1 MALCLQLS
9 FQLPNLSKVAKRVKG
24 NTFINNCNLCI
35 SEKVFTI
42 GNLDEVDMLNK
53 MSEFISK
60 CPQINK
66 RLLNKVKDDSVIMID
81 FDVCLFLL
89 QFFLYYGIFLFL

>member
-9 FQLPNLSKVAKRVKG
+9 FQLPNLSKVAKRVKD
-24 NTFINNCNLCI
+24 NIFINNCNLCI
-35 SEKVFTI
+35 SEKAFTI
-42 GNLDEVDMLNK
+42 GNLDEVNMLSK

-60 CPQINK
+60 CPQISK
-66 RLLNKVKDDSVIMID
+66 RLLNKVRDDSMIMID

-89 QFFLYYGIFLFL
+89 QFFFVL